1 MAKEF
6 DLEATFGKRDGEK
19 REDFPPELQD
29 IAFETP
35 VGEVSEIID
44 ALDHLFVAKVH
55 AFQAGKSD
63 DFDGP
68 GVKEAAENA
77 FKRHRREQWEKNYLE
92 HLQKRI
98 EDQ

>member
-1 MAKEF
+1 MA
-6 DLEATFGKRDGEK
+6 AA
-19 REDFPPELQD
+19 
-29 IAFETP
+29 IA
-35 VGEVSEIID
+35 
-44 ALDHLFVAKVH
+44 LR
-55 AFQAGKSD
+55 D

-98 EDQ
+98 ENH